1 MAGDQPQHVGRDELA
16 AMLGANRA
24 SDMIAAAGTSIDE
37 LHKAKKSSS
46 SGQGPR
52 GGKEDEDVSKLDRAQ
67 AAALVA
73 RKFAGG
79 SQTTSARHRAAG
91 KRKRDYHLLASDL
104 LLEQQSKT
112 KTNHDK
118 ISNENVDI
126 ALPCQAGHPGDDDDS
141 FGMRAA
147 RKKSEAKILVRN
159 KGGATKSAKR
169 RGDTSDESSS
179 DSDASSSDDS
189 SQDRRRRRRNSSSSS
204 SSDDEADRR
213 RARARHNREA
223 KLNLND
229 HRETPDQDET
239 RPEGGDENNDVKTFV
254 KPVVKADN
262 EMALEIANKSPIG
275 HKGSSSGSSS
285 SNSSSSD
292 SSETSS
298 SSDDEPEE
306 PIQVAKP
313 LFVPKSKRGTV
324 TEVEAQ
330 QQKMAAA
337 EERRAKER
345 EKRVTQSRA
354 LVAEAASAAGNRGN
368 DDSEDGD
375 EFTGESG
382 DFISVP
388 DDSDPAEEGSSAL
401 QAEKDAWEVRELV
414 RILRDIDVA
423 LEAEKERKEL
433 ARRRALTDEER
444 LEEDKRLGRYRAPGE
459 ARRRQHDVDKDGEK
473 NNYLQRYH
481 HRGAFYLD
489 EDTLNEA
496 GADDV
501 RHRAA
506 EYSRAAT
513 GEDKVDKSALPEV
526 MQVKKFGFAGYST
539 KYKGLSKEDTTDKSL
554 DCLPIM
560 GKSKGKRTG
569 DPGQRYRDH
578 RR

>member
-1 MAGDQPQHVGRDELA
+1 M
-16 AMLGANRA
+16 
-24 SDMIAAAGTSIDE
+24 
-37 LHKAKKSSS
+37 
-46 SGQGPR
+46 
-52 GGKEDEDVSKLDRAQ
+52 
-67 AAALVA
+67 
-73 RKFAGG
+73 
-79 SQTTSARHRAAG
+79 
-91 KRKRDYHLLASDL
+91 
-104 LLEQQSKT
+104 
-112 KTNHDK
+112 
-118 ISNENVDI
+118 
-126 ALPCQAGHPGDDDDS
+126 
-141 FGMRAA
+141 
-147 RKKSEAKILVRN
+147 
-159 KGGATKSAKR
+159 
-169 RGDTSDESSS
+169 
-179 DSDASSSDDS
+179 
-189 SQDRRRRRRNSSSSS
+189 
-204 SSDDEADRR
+204 
-213 RARARHNREA
+213 
-223 KLNLND
+223 
-229 HRETPDQDET
+229 
-239 RPEGGDENNDVKTFV
+239 KTFV

-554 DCLPIM
+554 DYLPIM

>member
-1 MAGDQPQHVGRDELA
+1 MGRDELA
-16 AMLGANRA
+16 AILGANRA

-37 LHKAKKSSS
+37 LHKAKKPSSG
-46 SGQGPR
+46 GQGPR
-52 GGKEDEDVSKLDRAQ
+52 GKEDEDVSKLDRAQ

-73 RKFAGG
+73 RKFAG
-79 SQTTSARHRAAG
+79 SKSITQTTSARHRAAG
-91 KRKRDYHLLASDL
+91 KRKRDYHLLANDL

-112 KTNHDK
+112 KTEEEEVC
-118 ISNENVDI
+118 NEDAGT
-126 ALPCQAGHPGDDDDS
+126 ALPRQTGHHGDDDDG
-141 FGMRAA
+141 FEMRAA

-159 KGGATKSAKR
+159 KGGAPKPSRR

-189 SQDRRRRRRNSSSSS
+189 SYDRRRRRRSSSCSS

-213 RARARHNREA
+213 RARARQNREA
-223 KLNLND
+223 KINLNN
-229 HRETPDQDET
+229 HHEVPERDEVSPGA
-239 RPEGGDENNDVKTFV
+239 RDENVKIV
-254 KPVVKADN
+254 AKPNVPADKETDEVLGVPN
-262 EMALEIANKSPIG
+262 R
-275 HKGSSSGSSS
+275 GSSSGSSS
-285 SNSSSSD
+285 SDSSSSD
-292 SSETSS
+292 SSDTSS
-298 SSDDEPEE
+298 SSDDEPEV
-306 PIQVAKP
+306 PIQIAKP

-324 TEVEAQ
+324 TEAEAQ
-330 QQKMAAA
+330 QQKMLVA
-337 EERRAKER
+337 EERRTKER
-345 EKRVTQSRA
+345 ERRVTQSRA
-354 LVAEAASAAGNRGN
+354 LVAEATAAAGKRGN

-375 EFTGESG
+375 EFTTGEGG

-388 DDSDPAEEGSSAL
+388 DDSDPTEDGSPAL
-401 QAEKDAWEVRELV
+401 QAEQDAWKVRELV

-459 ARRRQHDVDKDGEK
+459 ARRRKHDGDEK
-473 NNYLQRYH
+473 SNYLQRYH

-489 EDTLNEA
+489 EDTLKEA

-513 GEDKVDKSALPEV
+513 GEDKVDKTALPEV

-554 DCLPIM
+554 DFLPIL
-560 GKSKGKRTG
+560 GKTKRTG
-569 DPGQRYRDH
+569 DHGQRYRDN

>member
-1 MAGDQPQHVGRDELA
+1 VGRDELA

-52 GGKEDEDVSKLDRAQ
+52 GKEDDDVSKLDRAQ

-79 SQTTSARHRAAG
+79 NNVTQTTSARHRAAG

-104 LLEQQSKT
+104 LLEQQSQT

-118 ISNENVDI
+118 VCNEDVGS
-126 ALPCQAGHPGDDDDS
+126 ALSGQTGHHGDDDDS
-141 FGMRAA
+141 FQMRAA

-159 KGGATKSAKR
+159 KGGATKSSKR
-169 RGDTSDESSS
+169 SGDTSEESSS
-179 DSDASSSDDS
+179 DSDASSDDS
-189 SQDRRRRRRNSSSSS
+189 SDRRRRRRNSSCSS

-213 RARARHNREA
+213 RARARQNREA
-223 KLNLND
+223 KINLNN
-229 HRETPDQDET
+229 HREALDRDEARPDA
-239 RPEGGDENNDVKTFV
+239 GDKNVKSIV
-254 KPVVKADN
+254 KPTMEAGK
-262 EMALEIANKSPIG
+262 EIDGVLGITN
-275 HKGSSSGSSS
+275 KGSSSGSSS
-285 SNSSSSD
+285 SDSSSSD
-292 SSETSS
+292 SSDTSS
-298 SSDDEPEE
+298 SSGDEPEE

-324 TEVEAQ
+324 IEVEAQ
-330 QQKMAAA
+330 QQKMLVA

-345 EKRVTQSRA
+345 ERRVTQSRA
-354 LVAEAASAAGNRGN
+354 LVAEATAAAGKRGN

-375 EFTGESG
+375 EFTTGEGG

-388 DDSDPAEEGSSAL
+388 DDSDPTEDGSSAL

-414 RILRDIDVA
+414 RILRDIDAA

-459 ARRRQHDVDKDGEK
+459 ARRRQHDGDKDGER

-489 EDTLNEA
+489 EDTLKEA

-513 GEDKVDKSALPEV
+513 GKDKIDKSALPEV

-554 DCLPIM
+554 DYLPIV
-560 GKSKGKRTG
+560 GKTKRTG
-569 DPGQRYRDH
+569 DSGQRYRDH